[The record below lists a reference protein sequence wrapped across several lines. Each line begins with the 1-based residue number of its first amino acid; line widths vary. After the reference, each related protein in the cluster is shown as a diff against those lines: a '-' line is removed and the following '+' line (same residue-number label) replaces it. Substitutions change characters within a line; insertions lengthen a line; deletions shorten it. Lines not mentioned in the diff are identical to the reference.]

1 MARKSCQILTL
12 FIIVLIPVMQALAQ
26 LNTPISEPVEISK
39 KTADSKVKPVGAIRI
54 APAATC
60 PAPFNRL
67 NGSKRS
73 LSEIAFNRIP
83 GITPSPATPQLSSQ
97 QKPLGLTY
105 GPFWQVGGGYS
116 STLIIKNRDR
126 QNSVIATVV
135 LLSPDGKEEQKT
147 LLEVPA
153 NSAGRVRLSD
163 IVKTEGDAIHSG
175 GLKLLFNTP
184 NPKTI
189 SQVVIEN
196 YKTGIIFDL
205 EVLGGYRYDTENAL
219 HTSWWLPDEG
229 TDGIVTLFNS
239 STERIVVSPS
249 VVVDAAEHAA
259 DAVSLVPSEMK
270 RLRLRDL
277 LPEHDF
283 KSPGSGSVILRYTGP
298 SHALYPSLLL
308 SNPKTGF
315 SLVPAFNAKHDL
327 QAKKKTE
334 WQFPSVFL
342 SSNPALGFNQSE
354 KLTAY
359 VLLTNGTKNA
369 IAAELTAHG
378 SGAAENVQ
386 DLALPAKPLAPL
398 ETRII
403 NLSEELLNLG
413 ISSDISHITLGV
425 GHNGNPGDLG
435 IAVFSVGQSKDFVF
449 RSEGAVHPAR
459 AVDSSYW
466 DIGGDLVSVLA
477 VFNSSAKNTTARATL
492 SFDTQNGTGTYLLPL
507 FNLAAKGSK
516 VLNLKE
522 AILAGTPDQNGNV
535 IPSGTTFGTLLLE
548 VTDKSSQEFIL
559 GGTTTF
565 DPVKGGYGLF
575 IDPGCGDFCSTCE
588 DCEDLGSG
596 FECVPSCDNSIC
608 CPPPLPQPHIDSI
621 SPTQVPIG
629 TTSVSVTLKGTFNTN
644 PRVFVSGS
652 GITAGSAGFDQNNNL
667 VTTFTI
673 SSSAVV
679 GGYLVIE
686 EDDGGQS
693 NSMTFGL
700 APRIDKLS
708 QAQGPVAT
716 STTVAITGQGFG
728 TNPTINA
735 GPNITVSIKSK
746 SDTQIVAA
754 FALTSSSSAAGNQNV
769 TATVNNVSS
778 SPSVFF
784 GQVPTFFGPLSADSG
799 VDGGCR
805 TGAGGTFFTI
815 HYQVLDQIG
824 NALKAVVEP
833 QEHVAQNG
841 VSQPPPFWNDFSTPT
856 PTLNDGL
863 FLDDPIGTCF
873 VNSNPPPIKPL
884 GNPCISNLTQQ
895 FQAIMGGQTYPIQ
908 TNTTRTD
915 CSNGSTITVGGNPGA
930 FNKTFSQ
937 GNTTPQ

>member
-1 MARKSCQILTL
+1 
-12 FIIVLIPVMQALAQ
+12 
-26 LNTPISEPVEISK
+26 
-39 KTADSKVKPVGAIRI
+39 
-54 APAATC
+54 
-60 PAPFNRL
+60 
-67 NGSKRS
+67 
-73 LSEIAFNRIP
+73 
-83 GITPSPATPQLSSQ
+83 
-97 QKPLGLTY
+97 
-105 GPFWQVGGGYS
+105 
-116 STLIIKNRDR
+116 
-126 QNSVIATVV
+126 
-135 LLSPDGKEEQKT
+135 
-147 LLEVPA
+147 
-153 NSAGRVRLSD
+153 
-163 IVKTEGDAIHSG
+163 
-175 GLKLLFNTP
+175 
-184 NPKTI
+184 
-189 SQVVIEN
+189 
-196 YKTGIIFDL
+196 
-205 EVLGGYRYDTENAL
+205 
-219 HTSWWLPDEG
+219 
-229 TDGIVTLFNS
+229 
-239 STERIVVSPS
+239 
-249 VVVDAAEHAA
+249 
-259 DAVSLVPSEMK
+259 MK

-315 SLVPAFNAKHDL
+315 SLVPAFNAKHNL
-327 QAKKKTE
+327 QANKKTE
-334 WQFPSVFL
+334 WQFPAIFL

-369 IAAELTAHG
+369 MAAELTAHV

-386 DLALPAKPLAPL
+386 DLALPVKPLAPL

-403 NLSEELLNLG
+403 NLSEELVNLG

-425 GHNGNPGDLG
+425 GHNGDPGDLG

-477 VFNSSAKNTTARATL
+477 VYNSSAKSTMARATL

-507 FNLAAKGSK
+507 FNLPAKGNK

-588 DCEDLGSG
+588 DCENLGSG

-621 SPTQVPIG
+621 TPTQVPIG

-693 NSMTFGL
+693 NSLTFAL
-700 APRIDKLS
+700 APRVDSLS
-708 QAQGPVAT
+708 PVQGLVGTAVPV
-716 STTVAITGQGFG
+716 
-728 TNPTINA
+728 TINGAGFASGATIQA
-735 GPNITVSIKSK
+735 GPNITVSNIS
-746 SDTQIVAA
+746 I
-754 FALTSSSSAAGNQNV
+754 SSSAVITATFTIQNSSDSGGKWNVNV
-769 TATVNNVSS
+769 TSGSQTTNSQTFFVQLPQSLQVLSTS
-778 SPSVFF
+778 ILPTGTTGDFGCGPSVGGDF
-784 GQVPTFFGPLSADSG
+784 GIGLDVK
-799 VDGGCR
+799 
-805 TGAGGTFFTI
+805 
-815 HYQVLDQIG
+815 YQVLDQQSP
-824 NALKAVVEP
+824 P
-833 QEHVAQNG
+833 QAIAN
-841 VSQPPPFWNDFSTPT
+841 STMVPHET
-856 PTLNDGL
+856 ADLL
-863 FLDDPIGTCF
+863 
-873 VNSNPPPIKPL
+873 PPIDGDICPSRVSTCTHTTAPDGTWHDAPLEACFNKPFS
-884 GNPCISNLTQQ
+884 IS
-895 FQAIMGGQTYPIQ
+895 FSQTISMIVGTVRYTVR
-908 TNTTRTD
+908 TNDITISSTGSGHGSI
-915 CSNGSTITVGGNPGA
+915 SNGSDISRTR
-930 FNKTFSQ
+930 
-937 GNTTPQ
+937 